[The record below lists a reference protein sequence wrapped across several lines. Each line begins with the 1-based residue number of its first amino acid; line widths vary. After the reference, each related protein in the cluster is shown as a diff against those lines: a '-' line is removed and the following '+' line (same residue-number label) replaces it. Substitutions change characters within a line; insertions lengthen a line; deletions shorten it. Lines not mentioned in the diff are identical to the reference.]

1 MLDEGRFNDWFGLL
15 AEDLSYEMPVRR
27 TVLRR
32 QGLGIEPSTPWFH
45 ENLESIRIRIRRV
58 MESDKA
64 YSEDPPSRTRHI
76 VSNVGI
82 YETEVQG
89 QYLVQS
95 YLFLTR
101 NRGETDTYEFASAD
115 REDIIRID
123 NESIKLAKRT
133 ITIDQARLGM
143 QNLAVFF

>member
-1 MLDEGRFNDWFGLL
+1 
-15 AEDLSYEMPVRR
+15 
-27 TVLRR
+27 
-32 QGLGIEPSTPWFH
+32 
-45 ENLESIRIRIRRV
+45 

-123 NESIKLAKRT
+123 NEAIKLAKRT